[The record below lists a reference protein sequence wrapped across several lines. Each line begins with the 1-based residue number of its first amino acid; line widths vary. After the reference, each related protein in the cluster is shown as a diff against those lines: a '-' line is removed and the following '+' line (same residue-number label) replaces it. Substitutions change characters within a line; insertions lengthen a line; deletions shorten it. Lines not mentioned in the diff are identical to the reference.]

1 MAGEAL
7 TAAELTQIRADVE
20 TLMPDTCTIQSM
32 SLTNNAVGEPARSYS
47 NRGTAIICRID
58 PEIAFNAFEYLG
70 GFSDTIKYT
79 GRFILTLK
87 HDQTVTISDRVIANG
102 TTYEVVSI
110 DPGKSWKAST
120 RATLVEVSP

>member
-1 MAGEAL
+1 MMIGSCLCGAISWQFDSEFS
-7 TAAELTQIRADVE
+7 QITHCHCRLCRKAHGSAFA
-20 TLMPDTCTIQSM
+20 TYG
-32 SLTNNAVGEPARSYS
+32 VGPAS
-47 NRGTAIICRID
+47 
-58 PEIAFNAFEYLG
+58 AFEYLG

-102 TTYEVVSI
+102 VTYEVVSI